1 MLSRGFRVD
10 HLIAGQPPSPCIVWF
25 RDDLRI
31 CDHPALHAA
40 SMTGRPVIC
49 LYVLD
54 QARAAPTKRNARPL
68 GSAARR
74 WLAQS
79 LRALH
84 KSLNAVGSSL
94 LLRHGCAAE
103 IVAGLARETGADTVF
118 WNEIAHAPDRA
129 AADQVAAAL
138 NEIGVRSQG
147 FPGDLLVDP
156 ASLRNKDG
164 RGLRVFA
171 PFWRWVQALGDP
183 PKPLPAP
190 KSLCPGPNLAS
201 DAIESWDLEPAH
213 PDWAG
218 GLRETWTPGEASGQ
232 ARLHGFLQFG
242 AAGYSTD
249 RDRIDRHG
257 TSWLSPHLRFG
268 EVSPRQVWHAAR
280 FAAAERAAPYFRVF
294 NPAPM
299 SGAGCR
305 SLWSCRQ
312 A

>member
-1 MLSRGFRVD
+1 
-10 HLIAGQPPSPCIVWF
+10 
-25 RDDLRI
+25 
-31 CDHPALHAA
+31 
-40 SMTGRPVIC
+40 
-49 LYVLD
+49 
-54 QARAAPTKRNARPL
+54 
-68 GSAARR
+68 
-74 WLAQS
+74 
-79 LRALH
+79 
-84 KSLNAVGSSL
+84 
-94 LLRHGCAAE
+94 
-103 IVAGLARETGADTVF
+103 
-118 WNEIAHAPDRA
+118 
-129 AADQVAAAL
+129 
-138 NEIGVRSQG
+138 
-147 FPGDLLVDP
+147 
-156 ASLRNKDG
+156 
-164 RGLRVFA
+164 
-171 PFWRWVQALGDP
+171 VQALGDP

-190 KSLCPGPNLAS
+190 KALCPGPNLAS